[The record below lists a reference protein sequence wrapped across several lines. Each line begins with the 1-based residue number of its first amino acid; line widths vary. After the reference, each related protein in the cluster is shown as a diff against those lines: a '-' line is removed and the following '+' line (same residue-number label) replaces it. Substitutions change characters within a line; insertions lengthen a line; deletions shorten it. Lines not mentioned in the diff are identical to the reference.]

1 MRQLTNTVWPWC
13 SREPVI
19 SVIKPAAL
27 ISRLVLSGLG
37 IAAIGDSVAAGI
49 DYELGPDKQA
59 AQPVVTQAA
68 PPATAWL
75 AGPRNYLSR
84 TVDRITHAANHGA
97 WEGYLPLH
105 THHMRFAYT
114 QAKIDSYNENPFGI
128 GMGRGYYDESGDWHG
143 VFVRDS
149 RTRTAN
155 RNTRSVTV
163 TRPTGRCLTRSSL
176 AWVTPHFWAFV
187 RTTTTTCH
195 FRSCCRF
202 SRSNTRKSRW
212 TRPMF
217 PAAMALATYC
227 SPGPSTASKRD
238 APFNSFHTGR
248 IDS

>member
-1 MRQLTNTVWPWC
+1 M
-13 SREPVI
+13 
-19 SVIKPAAL
+19 

-143 VFVRDS
+143 VFVMGFQDS
-149 RTRTAN
+149 HSKPQYQIGYGYKTYWPLFDEIKFGLGYTAFL
-155 RNTRSVTV
+155 
-163 TRPTGRCLTRSSL
+163 G
-176 AWVTPHFWAFV
+176 
-187 RTTTTTCH
+187 
-195 FRSCCRF
+195 FRSDYNHYLPFPIVLPIF
-202 SRSNTRKSRW
+202 SFEYKKV
-212 TRPMF
+212 
-217 PAAMALATYC
+217 ALDTTYV
-227 SPGPSTASKRD
+227 PGGDGFGNVLFTWAKH
-238 APFNSFHTGR
+238 SF
-248 IDS
+248 